1 MGKGD
6 RKSKRGKIFMGSY
19 GKSRPAKKA
28 KVSAY
33 KAALPSAVKADAPIA
48 DTAAAAAHAPSK
60 KKAAP
65 KKKATPKKKKEDTGE

>member
-19 GKSRPAKKA
+19 GKSRPARRGKA
-28 KVSAY
+28 KVVA
-33 KAALPSAVKADAPIA
+33 
-48 DTAAAAAHAPSK
+48 TAAPVAVT

-65 KKKATPKKKKEDTGE
+65 KKRAAPKKKKEPES